1 LKGEIIMTNVKALAI
16 TGLVM
21 AAITYVVCAT
31 FVAIAPE
38 AASTLGTYIT
48 HMDLNKVGRSV
59 TWGGA
64 VIGFAFVTIFV
75 AIVCAASGAIY
86 NRLAH

>member
-1 LKGEIIMTNVKALAI
+1 MANVKALAI

-38 AASTLGTYIT
+38 VASTLGTYIT

-64 VIGFAFVTIFV
+64 VIGFIFVTIFV
-75 AIVCAASGAIY
+75 AIVCAASGSVY

>member
-1 LKGEIIMTNVKALAI
+1 MTNVKALAI

-21 AAITYVVCAT
+21 AAVTYVVCAA

-38 AASTLGTYIT
+38 AATTLGSYIT
-48 HMDLNKVGRSV
+48 HMDLEVGRSV

-64 VIGFAFVTIFV
+64 VIGFVFVTIFV

>member
-1 LKGEIIMTNVKALAI
+1 MTNVKALAI

-21 AAITYVVCAT
+21 AAIIYLVCAT
-31 FVAIAPE
+31 FVALTPE

-64 VIGFAFVTIFV
+64 VIGFVFVTIFV
-75 AIVCAASGAIY
+75 AIVCAASGAMY
-86 NRLAH
+86 NRLARAKS

>member
-1 LKGEIIMTNVKALAI
+1 MTNVKALAI

-21 AAITYVVCAT
+21 AAITYVLCAA
-31 FVAIAPE
+31 FVALATD

-64 VIGFAFVTIFV
+64 VIGFVFVTIFV
-75 AIVCAASGAIY
+75 ATVCAASGAMY
-86 NRLAH
+86 NRLAR